1 MLHFSLFRLVS
12 KRQKIEKKN
21 HCLTGETSASN
32 NKQRILATTTVTA
45 IN

>member
-1 MLHFSLFRLVS
+1 MLHFSLYRLVS
-12 KRQKIEKKN
+12 KRQKIEKKK

-32 NKQRILATTTVTA
+32 NKQRILATTTVTE